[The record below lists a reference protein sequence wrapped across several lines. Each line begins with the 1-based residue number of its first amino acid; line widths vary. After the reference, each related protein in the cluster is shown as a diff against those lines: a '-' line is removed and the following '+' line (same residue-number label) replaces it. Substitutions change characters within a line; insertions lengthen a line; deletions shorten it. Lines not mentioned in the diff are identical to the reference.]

1 MEKGMWR
8 RIAAVALATTLVW
21 TGMDFSGL
29 AVTAKAEET
38 NLFVDGDFGD
48 DEGDD
53 LWGETWSFSGD
64 TWNVVYSGGI
74 AYNSYAAN
82 GTSSGLGVSYEY
94 AGTVDI
100 GQTIASLEAGDYTI
114 TGYVKD
120 GSAKTGTIQA
130 YCATTDNTCG
140 ESVAITNE
148 FQKFSFSFTLGE
160 AKTDYKV
167 GFLITSESGAW
178 VCLDTLSLTKDAP
191 ADEQKAAALES
202 LGALI
207 TACEALTEVDYNAV
221 TWEALQTALTAAK
234 EVQTNA
240 DSKTTDE
247 ITAAEEAL
255 AAAKADLWPASVA
268 FLDDIEDGIDA
279 GWEVT
284 WSSAAATSAAETGA
298 GNNTTKVWNFW
309 SEAAQ
314 NVTVSRTITDLSA
327 GRYKASFET
336 AGASVTGT
344 ISISDGATNQSADM
358 VLAGWDSYT
367 TATTGYLTVAE
378 NASVTIT
385 VSADFAAGG
394 YFKMDN
400 IKVSIVS

>member
-21 TGMDFSGL
+21 TGIDFSGL

-53 LWGETWSFSGD
+53 LWGGTWSFSDD

-82 GTSSGLGVSYEY
+82 GTSSGLGVSYEN

-100 GQTIASLEAGDYTI
+100 SQTISSLEAGDYTI

-148 FQKFSFSFTLGE
+148 FQKFSFSFTLDE

-202 LGALI
+202 LGTLI
-207 TACEALTEVDYNAV
+207 TACEALTEADYNAV
-221 TWEALQTALTAAK
+221 TWEALQMALTAAK

-284 WSSAAATSAAETGA
+284 WSSASATSATETGA

-309 SEAAQ
+309 
-314 NVTVSRTITDLSA
+314 LS
-327 GRYKASFET
+327 S
-336 AGASVTGT
+336 
-344 ISISDGATNQSADM
+344 
-358 VLAGWDSYT
+358 W
-367 TATTGYLTVAE
+367 
-378 NASVTIT
+378 
-385 VSADFAAGG
+385 
-394 YFKMDN
+394 
-400 IKVSIVS
+400 